1 MAQLVEIKSILADRI
16 NKEIATTKLIEPR
29 KSNSD
34 LILLDG
40 KMQDDQEYADVVRFL
55 SFLLE

>member
-1 MAQLVEIKSILADRI
+1 MAQLVEIKSILADWI
-16 NKEIATTKLIEPR
+16 NKEIAATKLIEPR

-55 SFLLE
+55 SFLVE

>member
-1 MAQLVEIKSILADRI
+1 MAQLVEIKSILADWI
-16 NKEIATTKLIEPR
+16 NKEIASTKLIEPC